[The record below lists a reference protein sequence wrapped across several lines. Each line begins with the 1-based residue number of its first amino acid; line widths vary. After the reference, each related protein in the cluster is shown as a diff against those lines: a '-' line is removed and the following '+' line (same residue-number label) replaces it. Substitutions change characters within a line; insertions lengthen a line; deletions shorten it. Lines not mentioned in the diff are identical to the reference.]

1 MGYFIMKK
9 IALITDGWKRYVT
22 YAWVEGYRR
31 FASERQLDTDLHIFQ
46 SFGKKRF
53 LAYKK
58 ILEKHGIPFETQRVI
73 DKSYEIEAG
82 IQAFSEF
89 QQKDLLPDAFVC
101 ASDNI
106 AVGICLAAREAGFS
120 VPEDFFVTGFDNED
134 KASYCTPRITTAG
147 FSKAEIMYNAMQLL
161 SDIWDGKSVKT
172 HTHAQVTHVFQLEN
186 VDILPEIPDD
196 TYQNTEYP
204 KELTVVY
211 PPHGKGD
218 IIAARGATP

>member
-31 FASERQLDTDLHIFQ
+31 FASERQLDTDLYIFQ

-73 DKSYEIEAG
+73 DKSYE
-82 IQAFSEF
+82 
-89 QQKDLLPDAFVC
+89 
-101 ASDNI
+101 
-106 AVGICLAAREAGFS
+106 
-120 VPEDFFVTGFDNED
+120 NED

-147 FSKAEIMYNAMQLL
+147 FSKTEIMYNAMQLL

-196 TYQNTEYP
+196 TYQNTGYP

>member
-1 MGYFIMKK
+1 MKK

-89 QQKDLLPDAFVC
+89 QQKDLLPDAF
-101 ASDNI
+101 AKN
-106 AVGICLAAREAGFS
+106 L
-120 VPEDFFVTGFDNED
+120 
-134 KASYCTPRITTAG
+134 
-147 FSKAEIMYNAMQLL
+147 
-161 SDIWDGKSVKT
+161 
-172 HTHAQVTHVFQLEN
+172 HTKN
-186 VDILPEIPDD
+186 KRS
-196 TYQNTEYP
+196 TE
-204 KELTVVY
+204 EEE
-211 PPHGKGD
+211 
-218 IIAARGATP
+218 